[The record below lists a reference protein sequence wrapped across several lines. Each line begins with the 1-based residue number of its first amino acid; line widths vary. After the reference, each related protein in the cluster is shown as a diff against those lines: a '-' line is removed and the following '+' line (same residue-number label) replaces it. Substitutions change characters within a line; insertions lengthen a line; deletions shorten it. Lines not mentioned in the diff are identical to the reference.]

1 MSNGRLS
8 LARWAKY
15 IAILI
20 AIAVIAACSSGSGS
34 KTATTRATAHPGST
48 TSTTRAQG
56 PAPGGTPNHVPLFAH
71 YYLWWDAQHWR
82 AKLGSAYPVNLSSPP
97 MPAKLDGAGCA
108 ATSSFPGNT
117 LLDVPAPP
125 LGLYSQDN
133 ARTLSTHVEQAAGAG
148 IDGFVVSWSGSG
160 DPTQHPSSSPFNRR
174 LDLLVRA
181 VHQHNVRTGGHF
193 SLMLGYQGL
202 DNRRVPR
209 PLAHVANDLD
219 YFTRTYASDPAF
231 SVPAYGSKPVVMLL
245 DSRKFTVP
253 DLAALLT
260 TRRASLTLIGDEH
273 GRAEWL
279 RGVAPLFDG
288 DGWYWSAQNPVTNPS
303 GATKLRQLSEQLHAE
318 HKLWFSP
325 LSAGYNKSNFG
336 IGGTCVPR
344 GGGATLRLIYA
355 LNAQSSPDG
364 WMLISWNEFFE
375 NTYVEPSVRYGATL
389 IQAIRAL
396 GA

>member
-1 MSNGRLS
+1 M
-8 LARWAKY
+8 
-15 IAILI
+15 
-20 AIAVIAACSSGSGS
+20 
-34 KTATTRATAHPGST
+34 
-48 TSTTRAQG
+48 
-56 PAPGGTPNHVPLFAH
+56 H

-82 AKLGSAYPVNLSSPP
+82 AKLGSAYPVRLPSPP
-97 MPAKLDGAGCA
+97 VPANLDGAGCA

-133 ARTLSTHVEQAAGAG
+133 PRTLNTHVDQAAGAG
-148 IDGFVVSWSGSG
+148 IDGFVVSWSGNG
-160 DPTQHPSSSPFNRR
+160 DPTQHPSSSPFDRR

-181 VHQHNVRTGGHF
+181 VHKHNARTGDHF
-193 SLMLGYQGL
+193 SLIIGYQGL
-202 DNRRVPR
+202 DNSRVPR

-231 SVPAYGSKPVVMLL
+231 HVAAYGSKPVVMLL

-288 DGWYWSAQNPVTNPS
+288 APPPP
-303 GATKLRQLSEQLHAE
+303 HPP
-318 HKLWFSP
+318 P
-325 LSAGYNKSNFG
+325 LSSPPQPLSFPPDPRPPPAPRNGNPDGLHPSP
-336 IGGTCVPR
+336 VPAPP
-344 GGGATLRLIYA
+344 GGGATVV
-355 LNAQSSPDG
+355 SG
-364 WMLISWNEFFE
+364 
-375 NTYVEPSVRYGATL
+375 
-389 IQAIRAL
+389 
-396 GA
+396 

>member
-1 MSNGRLS
+1 MSYGRLGS
-8 LARWAKY
+8 ARRTTAC

-20 AIAVIAACSSGSGS
+20 ALAVIAGCSSGSGS
-34 KTATTRATAHPGST
+34 TTATTRATAHPGSAT
-48 TSTTRAQG
+48 TTTRERD
-56 PAPGGTPNHVPLFAH
+56 PAPATQNHVPLFAH

-82 AKLGSAYPVNLSSPP
+82 AKLGSAYPTNLPSPP
-97 MPAKLDGAGCA
+97 VPAELDGAGCA
-108 ATSSFPGNT
+108 ATSSFPGDT

-133 ARTLSTHVEQAAGAG
+133 PVTLKTHVDQASGAG
-148 IDGFVVSWSGSG
+148 IDGFVVSWSGTG
-160 DPTQHPSSSPFNRR
+160 DPSQHASSSPFNRR

-181 VHQHNVRTGGHF
+181 VHAHNARTGEHF

-202 DNRRVPR
+202 DNRRVVR
-209 PLAHVANDLD
+209 PLAHIANDLD
-219 YFTRTYASDPAF
+219 YFTRTYTSDPAF
-231 SVPAYGSKPVVMLL
+231 HVPAYGSKPVVMLL

-253 DLAALLT
+253 DLQGLLT
-260 TRRASLTLIGDEH
+260 GRRASLTLIGDEH
-273 GRAEWL
+273 GQAEWR

-288 DGWYWSAQNPVTNPS
+288 DGWYWSAQNPTTNPS
-303 GATKLRQLSEQLHAE
+303 GPTKLHQLSEQLHAE

-344 GGGATLRLIYA
+344 SAGATLRLIYA
-355 LNAQSSPDG
+355 LNEQSSPDG

-375 NTYVEPSVRYGATL
+375 NTYVEPSVRYGTSL